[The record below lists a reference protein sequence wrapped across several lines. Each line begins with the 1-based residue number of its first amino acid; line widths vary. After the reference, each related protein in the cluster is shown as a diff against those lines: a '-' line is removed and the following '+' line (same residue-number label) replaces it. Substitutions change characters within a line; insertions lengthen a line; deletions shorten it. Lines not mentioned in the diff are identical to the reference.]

1 MYLRSLLSGLILIP
15 FVIFSQPQSATG
27 SGPLGGGYSQ
37 LQVASVF
44 PPQNDNTASAN
55 TEIRV
60 DFNLPIDTTGIG
72 GQFVVMGS
80 MNGLYPASV
89 SVEPSLQSVVL
100 QPAAPFFIG
109 ERVNVTACSTL
120 NGSGGESFEGFH
132 WQFTIKPT
140 RSTPP
145 VFGDPLIFN
154 QFGGYYGAVMFPSD
168 VNKDGHIDLI
178 IISIWIQVALND
190 GQGNFALH
198 QQILNDLDFNPDIGI
213 IDLDLDG
220 YIEIV
225 TVSGI
230 YELGSDGLFHFVTF
244 PDTWVADVK
253 DMNRNGYP
261 DLIMIDF
268 IGENGN
274 IIGISY
280 NDGAGQFTS
289 MDTVLTDSL
298 IIDAV
303 TGDFNNDGI
312 MDIAYGTSKFAT
324 PGGGAGRNSV
334 TVAFMDSAGD
344 TLYRSIHPSSP
355 PLHILSLDVNNDDF
369 LDVFNSAALAESN
382 LFLNDQQ
389 GGFIDSAIVLW
400 PGGDA
405 YSWSFFGDIT
415 GNGWLDQIYIQQSFF
430 LDGGVCRYNIN
441 MGGYFASVLGED
453 LEERDNA
460 LPFSVTAG
468 DFNGDGSQDVA
479 ILWNDGLHIY
489 FNDDEVAIPPGQDHL
504 PEQFMVY
511 QNYPNPFNGETRA
524 QFYLPQPGE
533 VESAIYDITGKEVK
547 KYYPQKYP
555 QGRNV
560 MGWDARDQHGKEVS
574 SGLYIWKFSAE
585 GFSKSI
591 KMMLIR

>member
-1 MYLRSLLSGLILIP
+1 MKTLDEFIMSLRRFLPGSVFIP
-15 FVIFSQPQSATG
+15 FVIFSQ
-27 SGPLGGGYSQ
+27 Q
-37 LQVASVF
+37 LQVVSVF
-44 PPQNDNTASAN
+44 PPQNDNTASAS

-60 DFNLPIDTTGIG
+60 DFNLPIDTAGIG
-72 GQFVVMGS
+72 GQFVVMGN
-80 MNGLYPASV
+80 MNDLYPAGV
-89 SVEPSLQSVVL
+89 NVEPSLQSVVL
-100 QPAAPFFIG
+100 QPTAPFFIG
-109 ERVNVTACSTL
+109 ERVNVTVRSTL
-120 NGSGGESFEGFH
+120 SGSGGENFEGFN
-132 WQFTIKPT
+132 WQFIIKPALP
-140 RSTPP
+140 TPP

-168 VNKDGHIDLI
+168 VNNDGHIDLI
-178 IISIWIQVALND
+178 IISTWIQVALND
-190 GQGNFALH
+190 GQGNFTLH

-253 DMNRNGYP
+253 DMNRDGYP

-274 IIGISY
+274 IIDISY
-280 NDGAGQFTS
+280 NDGSGNFIEL
-289 MDTVLTDSL
+289 DTVLTDSA
-298 IIDAV
+298 IVDAV
-303 TGDFNNDGI
+303 TRDFNNDGI
-312 MDIAYGTSKFAT
+312 MDIAYGTSSFAT
-324 PGGGAGRNSV
+324 PGGSGGRNSV

-344 TLYRSIHPSSP
+344 TLYRSIHLSSP
-355 PLHILSLDVNNDDF
+355 PLHILSLDVNNDNF
-369 LDVFNSAALAESN
+369 LDVFNSAAIGASY

-400 PGGDA
+400 PGGDS
-405 YSWSFFGDIT
+405 YSWSFFGDLT
-415 GNGWLDQIYIQQSFF
+415 GNGWFDQIYIQQSFL

-453 LEERDNA
+453 LEERYNA

-468 DFNGDGSQDVA
+468 DFNSDGSQDVA

-489 FNDDEVAIPPGQDHL
+489 FNDDEVSIPPVHRNL

-511 QNYPNPFNGETRA
+511 QNYPNPFNGQTQA

-547 KYYPQKYP
+547 RYYPRKYP

-560 MGWDARDQHGKEVS
+560 MRWDARNQHGKEVS
-574 SGLYIWKFSAE
+574 SGVYIWKF
-585 GFSKSI
+585 KSQEIEKTI
-591 KMMLIR
+591 KLILLR